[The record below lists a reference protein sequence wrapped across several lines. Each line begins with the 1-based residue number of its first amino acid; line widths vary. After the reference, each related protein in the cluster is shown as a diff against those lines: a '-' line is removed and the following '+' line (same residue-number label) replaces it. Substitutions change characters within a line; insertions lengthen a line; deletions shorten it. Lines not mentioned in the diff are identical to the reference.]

1 MPQVLLLHD
10 PPFLEKEQ
18 WISLL
23 FYPVCWPDIYFFP
36 KPHHFIDNLGTN
48 NAQVLFEK
56 MGPNVAIIHYKPTS
70 LSSVYL
76 SSIFHFVRDS
86 CKGKKKKAAARF
98 LMSTF
103 SDQINCTDSLSFVW
117 LWLSVSERKH
127 SCFLSCLVTSYLLS
141 VLVRMRSGKL
151 FFRGSPCSSFL
162 YSTIFSPV
170 LETTVFK
177 DAASNLGVVAPFLLF
192 TLPRADPRPLQS

>member
-86 CKGKKKKAAARF
+86 CKGKKKKSSSKVPDVHILRSNKLHRQLIICMALA
-98 LMSTF
+98 
-103 SDQINCTDSLSFVW
+103 Q
-117 LWLSVSERKH
+117 
-127 SCFLSCLVTSYLLS
+127 CF
-141 VLVRMRSGKL
+141 
-151 FFRGSPCSSFL
+151 
-162 YSTIFSPV
+162 
-170 LETTVFK
+170 
-177 DAASNLGVVAPFLLF
+177 
-192 TLPRADPRPLQS
+192 